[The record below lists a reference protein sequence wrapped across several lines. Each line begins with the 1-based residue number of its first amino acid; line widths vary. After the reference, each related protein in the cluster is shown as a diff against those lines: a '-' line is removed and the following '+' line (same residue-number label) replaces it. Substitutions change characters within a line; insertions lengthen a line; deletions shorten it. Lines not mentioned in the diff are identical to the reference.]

1 MRDLFILVLIL
12 VVSSCGRVGS
22 NLDTPP
28 PRGAS
33 VFAVNEIAP
42 GEALPYVQ
50 AAYSQL
56 VDVRTREEYATGH
69 AARAINIPL
78 KELSGRL
85 DRLEKNEPVYVIC
98 QSGRRSKEASD
109 FLSRNG
115 FKWVFNITGGTD
127 AWRALGLPMETVL
140 R

>member
-12 VVSSCGRVGS
+12 DVSSCGRVGS

-28 PRGAS
+28 PPGAS
-33 VFAVNEIAP
+33 AFAVNEISP
-42 GEALPYVQ
+42 LDALPYVQ